1 MKSFNVHFSK
11 TTKVISTISILIF
24 LLASGFIVYEIQNN
38 NQLSLSV
45 KSIILIAPLSILLTY
60 LFMPKQYEINEN
72 ELVIHRKIGN
82 LTILRND
89 ITQIEKIEAYTQLGF
104 VIRLFGSGGLFGWL
118 GIFYSGKYGK
128 FKLYAGAASPL
139 VMITYQN
146 NQKIGIS
153 PIEIDAFIDS
163 LNSCVEL
170 KKMNVDL

>member
-1 MKSFNVHFSK
+1 MKLFKVHFSN

-45 KSIILIAPLSILLTY
+45 KLIILIAPLSILLTY
-60 LFMPKQYEINEN
+60 LFMPKQYEINEK

-82 LTILRND
+82 LKIVLNE

-118 GIFYSGKYGK
+118 GIFYSGKYGI
-128 FKLYAGAASPL
+128 FKMYAGAASPL
-139 VMITYQN
+139 VMITYGN
-146 NQKIGIS
+146 GKKIGIS
-153 PIEIDAFIDS
+153 PEELDGYMVT
-163 LNSCVEL
+163 LNAS
-170 KKMNVDL
+170 K

>member
-38 NQLSLSV
+38 NQISLSV

-60 LFMPKQYEINEN
+60 LFMPKQYEINEK

-82 LTILRND
+82 LKIVLNE

-104 VIRLFGSGGLFGWL
+104 VIRLFGSAGFFGWL
-118 GIFYSGKYGK
+118 GIFYSGKYGI
-128 FKLYAGAASPL
+128 FKMYAGAASPL
-139 VMITYQN
+139 VMITYGN
-146 NQKIGIS
+146 GKKIGIS
-153 PIEIDAFIDS
+153 PE
-163 LNSCVEL
+163 
-170 KKMNVDL
+170 DLDDFMKQIK

>member
-1 MKSFNVHFSK
+1 MKSFDVHFSK

-45 KSIILIAPLSILLTY
+45 KLIILIAPLSILLTY

-118 GIFYSGKYGK
+118 GIFYSGKYGI
-128 FKLYAGAASPL
+128 FKMYAGAASPL
-139 VMITYQN
+139 LMISYGN
-146 NQKIGIS
+146 GEKIGIS
-153 PIEIDAFIDS
+153 PEDLDGFMAT
-163 LNSCVEL
+163 LNESNKVY
-170 KKMNVDL
+170 

>member
-1 MKSFNVHFSK
+1 
-11 TTKVISTISILIF
+11 